1 MNSLAFLLLS
11 KPHPLP
17 GEPTERRC
25 SQCDEVRERDK
36 FYNNK
41 GNVCKVCHAKNLR
54 EARYYNGVQT
64 LKCEWCGK
72 AFGTRTSLRF
82 CSQTCSN
89 RFIGAKRMKK
99 SCAT

>member
-11 KPHPLP
+11 KPYPLP
-17 GEPTERRC
+17 GKPTERRC
-25 SQCDEVRERDK
+25 SQCDK

-41 GNVCKVCHAKNLR
+41 GNICKVCHAKNLR
-54 EARYYNGVQT
+54 EARYYNGGQT